1 MTLIAAFTVNNIPVI
16 LGDIMISNPVHG
28 GDVEVSIPS
37 VGNVNKVVSGHT
49 DLRIVSLIQKV
60 NLVSEQVCIAWAG
73 SLVHAKLFL
82 KYMRSHC
89 KDNRL
94 SLDEYNMIIDGY
106 PGEDLGDISIISYF
120 HDGFYFGRRYL
131 NAPLFDLDGFT
142 DLQAAGSGTPAF
154 IKSLEDLAGSRLSG
168 ETSLLADA
176 IRPAILF
183 TTHAFGSQIVTGEGA
198 IEGWGG
204 AFEIAHPVSDRF
216 VKVSDVLHLTWI
228 VQDSEGG
235 RISAECIPYFVKIA
249 YKGERMIVFV
259 ADFRDDSKGD
269 SLYVVDPVYG
279 LNDSP
284 TIEPPTM
291 EYLWLANHFHVGT
304 GERPCYSRIDY
315 FGSKE
320 RPVIIKLNGRTATFY
335 FEESYIKKLFAAVNA
350 SAFTA

>member
-28 GDVEVSIPS
+28 GDAEVSIPS
-37 VGNVNKVVSGHT
+37 VGNVNKIVSGHT

-89 KDNRL
+89 KDKRL

-106 PGEDLGDISIISYF
+106 PGEDLGDISVISYF
-120 HDGFYFGRRYL
+120 HDGLVFGRRYL

-154 IKSLEDLAGSRLSG
+154 VKSLEDLAGSRLSG

-176 IRPAILF
+176 IRPAISF

-204 AFEIAHPVSDRF
+204 AFEIAYPVSDRF
-216 VKVSDVLHLTWI
+216 VKISDVLHLTWI
-228 VQDSEGG
+228 VHDSEDGQ
-235 RISAECIPYFVKIA
+235 ISGECIQYFVKTT

-259 ADFRDDSKGD
+259 ADFREESKGD
-269 SLYVVDPVYG
+269 SLYIVEPVYG
-279 LNDSP
+279 LDDVP
-284 TIEPPTM
+284 TIEPLTM
-291 EYLWLANHFHVGT
+291 EYTWLANHFYCDT
-304 GERPCYSRIDY
+304 GERPCYSRVDY
-315 FGSKE
+315 FGSEE
-320 RPVIIKLNGRTATFY
+320 RPIEIRLNGREASLV
-335 FEESYIKKLFAAVNA
+335 FEEAYLKKLFAAVNA
-350 SAFTA
+350 SASTS